1 MVYRYSKPPTQR
13 QLRVGEELKHVI
25 SFMFSRNELSHPFFE
40 QVMIT
45 VSEVRVSPDLKL
57 ATAFISAMEQVNE
70 NDLVKFLN
78 EISPTIRKI
87 VAKKVNLK
95 FAPEIRFA
103 VDKSFKEGAKV
114 DAIIA
119 KLKH

>member
-13 QLRVGEELKHVI
+13 QLRVGEELKHGL

-57 ATAFISAMEQVNE
+57 ATAFVSAMEQVNE

-87 VAKKVNLK
+87 IAKKVNLK
-95 FAPEIRFA
+95 FAPEVRFA
-103 VDKSFKEGAKV
+103 VDKSFKEGAKI
-114 DAIIA
+114 DSIIA